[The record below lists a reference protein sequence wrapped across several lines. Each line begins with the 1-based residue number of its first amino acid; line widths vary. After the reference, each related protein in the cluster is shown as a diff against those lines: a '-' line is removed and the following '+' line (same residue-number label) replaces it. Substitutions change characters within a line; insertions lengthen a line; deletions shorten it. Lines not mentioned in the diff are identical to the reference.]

1 MARDGSVM
9 QFRCHLAGN
18 NVRVVIYPDRIEW
31 QRVSLKPPGG
41 MTGVLLSGGISLAL
55 PGRKDSNMIPLR
67 MIQGVTTHRSGLSYT
82 LVKVATAGDVTEF
95 KVTRRQADEIKATLL
110 RLMQGPVVA
119 PSPYQPAAPP
129 PFQPVASPP
138 LPPPPAAPL
147 SVADELRKLAQLR
160 DEELISDQEFA
171 VQRAKLLG

>member
-41 MTGVLLSGGISLAL
+41 MTGLLLSGGMSLAL
-55 PGRKDSNMIPLR
+55 PGRKDSNMIPIR
-67 MIQGVTTHRSGLSYT
+67 MIQGLTTHRSGLSYT
-82 LVKVATAGDVTEF
+82 LVRIATAGDVTEF
-95 KVTRRQADEIKATLL
+95 KVTRRQADDIKGTLL
-110 RLMQGPVVA
+110 RLMQGTVA
-119 PSPYQPAAPP
+119 PPQ
-129 PFQPVASPP
+129 FQPVV
-138 LPPPPAAPL
+138 PPPTPQTSPL

-160 DEELISDQEFA
+160 DEGLISDQEFA
-171 VQRAKLLG
+171 TQRARLLQ